1 MPTFLRLLGTPRVRL
16 GHRWT
21 EISPDRSSGLLVYL
35 AVRGEWISRA
45 ELRALFWPEAD
56 ENTAQNNLRQLLMRV
71 RALDWATGLEV
82 ETERLRFAPLTDLKH
97 FKEALEHHHWAEA
110 IRLYNGEFCQG
121 FGVRETAPYQDWL
134 ASERERLRGLW
145 YRASLERAAEL
156 EARGEFEMATHL
168 LEQVL
173 ETDPLEEDTMTA
185 WMRLTARSGHRAR
198 ALERYERFRAALQH
212 ELGLE
217 PLETARALADAI
229 RRGDM
234 IENVPT
240 PSGLPMAQPNPRMNP
255 ISPNP
260 ISPETRLHSG
270 VLIGRED
277 DWARLEVAWNTT
289 KIIAITGDAGI
300 GKSRLM
306 MEFAAS
312 RGGYRLIEGHP
323 GDATIPFV
331 TITRYLRDLFHAR
344 PDLRVPNWI
353 KAGLAQ
359 LMPGTPR
366 TPSDQPE
373 AHLGLF
379 EAIIELVL
387 HDQPNVTALLGNDL
401 HLFDQTSLELV
412 SRGVTHFLEQQAPAQ
427 HGKTPHLMAT
437 LAPDEL
443 TPEFQAAL
451 HNLID
456 AGQISL
462 VHLGPLQPDATQA
475 LVTALAPNAA
485 PLADALHRYTGGNPG
500 FITQT
505 LEALIRQNMLSQ
517 AIGLGRLP
525 DGFVSPTQVVTA
537 IRHRLERLSSAALQ
551 MLRLAAFAPEDFRPD
566 LTALVLDLA
575 PLEQAVLLEE
585 LERADLIRPHR
596 FANELVPEVVRAAT
610 PSTVQTLLHHRIAI
624 ALGRLGAD
632 PERIA
637 AHQMAIYSET
647 R

>member
-1 MPTFLRLLGTPRVRL
+1 
-16 GHRWT
+16 
-21 EISPDRSSGLLVYL
+21 VYL
-35 AVRGEWISRA
+35 AARGDSGRGEWISRA
-45 ELRALFWPEAD
+45 ELRSLFWPEAD

-71 RALDWATGLEV
+71 RALGWATGLEV
-82 ETERLRFAPLTDLKH
+82 ETERLRFTPLTDLKH
-97 FKEALEHHHWAEA
+97 FKEALEHHRWAEA
-110 IRLYNGEFCQG
+110 VRLYNGEFCQG

-134 ASERERLRGLW
+134 ASEREHLRGLW

-198 ALERYERFRAALQH
+198 TLERYERFRAALQH

-217 PLETARALADAI
+217 PLEVMRSLADAI

-234 IENVPT
+234 IENASIT
-240 PSGLPMAQPNPRMNP
+240 SGSPLAQP
-255 ISPNP
+255 SPVSSIGPVNSIGP
-260 ISPETRLHSG
+260 VSSISPETRPHSD

-277 DWARLEVAWNTT
+277 EWARLEVAWNTT
-289 KIIAITGDAGI
+289 KIIAITGEAGI
-300 GKSRLM
+300 GKTRLM

-312 RGGYRLIEGHP
+312 RGRYRLIEGRP

-344 PDLRVPNWI
+344 PDLRVPDWI
-353 KAGLAQ
+353 RAGLAQ
-359 LMPGTPR
+359 LVPEKPR
-366 TPSDQPE
+366 TPSDEPDV
-373 AHLGLF
+373 HLDLF

-387 HDQPNVTALLGNDL
+387 HDQPNVTALLGDDL
-401 HLFDQTSLELV
+401 HRFDHASLELV
-412 SRGVTHFLEQQAPAQ
+412 SRGVKRFLEQQTPEQ
-427 HGKTPHLMAT
+427 HGKTLHLIAT

-443 TPEFQAAL
+443 PPEFQTAL
-451 HNLID
+451 HDLVD

-462 VHLGPLQPDATQA
+462 VHLGPLQPDATKA
-475 LVTALAPNAA
+475 LVAALAPEAT
-485 PLADALHRYTGGNPG
+485 PLADALHRYTGGHPG
-500 FITQT
+500 FIVQT
-505 LEALIRQNMLSQ
+505 LEALIRQNMLAQ
-517 AIGLGRLP
+517 AIRLGRLP
-525 DGFVSPTQVVTA
+525 DGFVSPTQTVAA

-585 LERADLIRPHR
+585 LERADLIHPHR
-596 FANELVPEVVRAAT
+596 FTSELVPEVVRAAT
-610 PSTVQTLLHHRIAI
+610 PPTVQTLLHHRIAI
-624 ALGRLGAD
+624 ALGQLGAD
-632 PERIA
+632 PQRIA
-637 AHQMAIYSET
+637 AHQMAVYSET